1 MIAVMW
7 RALPLL
13 VLVLAC
19 GGPEK
24 VGKGEPQTAKE
35 KQLRE
40 AKASGELDDSGH
52 KWGGWRYQGDRSEC
66 FFVVGRKCFKSEG
79 GACTA
84 AKCKAPKACTT
95 VGGGPAAIS
104 CK

>member
-1 MIAVMW
+1 MIGSMW
-7 RALPLL
+7 RSLPLL
-13 VLVLAC
+13 LLIAC

-24 VGKGEPQTAKE
+24 VEKGEPQTAKD

-40 AKASGELDDSGH
+40 AKANGELDDGGR

-66 FFVVGRKCFKSEG
+66 FFVLGRKCFKSEVA
-79 GACTA
+79 ACTA
-84 AKCKAPKACTT
+84 AKCRAPKSCNS
-95 VGGGPAAIS
+95 VGGGPATVS

>member
-1 MIAVMW
+1 MMW
-7 RALPLL
+7 RSLPL
-13 VLVLAC
+13 VLLLLAC

-24 VGKGEPQTAKE
+24 LEKGEPTNAKE

-40 AKASGELDDSGH
+40 AKASGDLDAGG
-52 KWGGWRYQGDRSEC
+52 KRWGGWRYQGDRSEC
-66 FFVVGRKCFKSEG
+66 FFVVGRKCFKTEA

-84 AKCKAPKACTT
+84 AKCKAPKTCSS
-95 VGGGPAAIS
+95 VGGGPATVS